1 MTLHHKQWVWAGSA
15 HSGKLAFDNLVY
27 TCTHVTP
34 FTKLATFGSTH
45 VHFKCTSSNHSS
57 KQTYPDHW
65 NTPMCNYV
73 QWHISH
79 WLCTHHANHFLPIKK
94 EALNTASHGQAFQ
107 AVPTDTSK
115 KKKKKRQ
122 CLHCDHNLE
131 NGFTQWIVFL
141 HNRSQHTNV
150 NFHVSI

>member
-115 KKKKKRQ
+115 KKKKNASACTATTIWK
-122 CLHCDHNLE
+122 
-131 NGFTQWIVFL
+131 TAL
-141 HNRSQHTNV
+141 HNG
-150 NFHVSI
+150 